1 MPQGID
7 ARAWFRLCLGSIA
20 DKVAAGGDP
29 RGSLKLF
36 EGWGGA
42 GLPCDTRP
50 SNKCGRTP
58 SPPQPSP
65 PCPAADL
72 PTLPCC
78 TLSCLLFI
86 TTFAHS
92 TCPTCTRL
100 LSCRGWRR
108 FGGVLRDVA
117 AGTRCLNIAATLS
130 ASRFARVRA
139 AAPAHPV
146 HVSLGFVLP
155 RRRSVSC
162 QHWGRCLGFALVAK
176 HCLPT
181 LLHCAFLQHPGW
193 QRTQSCRTPCEHW
206 RTWRSLC
213 RPMQGRCQKLRCRR
227 KTRQLKAFAV

>member
-1 MPQGID
+1 MPGRGFGSVL
-7 ARAWFRLCLGSIA
+7 AASLTRLQLGEIR
-20 DKVAAGGDP
+20 GGH
-29 RGSLKLF
+29 RNCSR
-36 EGWGGA
+36 A

-58 SPPQPSP
+58 PPQTSP
-65 PCPAADL
+65 PCPAATAPAFHPMPSCAL
-72 PTLPCC
+72 PRLLLP
-78 TLSCLLFI
+78 

-146 HVSLGFVLP
+146 HVSLGIVLL
-155 RRRSVSC
+155 RRRSVTVSIEC
-162 QHWGRCLGFALVAK
+162 AALA
-176 HCLPT
+176 LPSPLPST
-181 LLHCAFLQHPGW
+181 VSLNCSIAPTCNIQVGGAPRAAEHRASTGVHGKICAG
-193 QRTQSCRTPCEHW
+193 TCRADA
-206 RTWRSLC
+206 RS
-213 RPMQGRCQKLRCRR
+213 
-227 KTRQLKAFAV
+227 